1 MRNVEQGNEEENGS
15 KEKQSERETG
25 RGEGTAE
32 TTWQEVS
39 SDVELGWDDGTL
51 GSCED
56 ECW

>member
-1 MRNVEQGNEEENGS
+1 MRKRVEV
-15 KEKQSERETG
+15 KREREAG
-25 RGEGTAE
+25 RGGKTGE

-39 SDVELGWDDGTL
+39 SDVELGWDDRTL